1 MKKLT
6 FLPTLVLAALTAIFP
21 AQGVELVKAET
32 IDSKALTI
40 QAKQLLTIE
49 IQQMHVKFDA
59 TESLTVAK
67 NNLDKQAK
75 VAEKLNAEE
84 AIYAVNF
91 AE

>member
-1 MKKLT
+1 MKTLT

-40 QAKQLLTIE
+40 QAKQMLTIE
-49 IQQMHVKFDA
+49 VQQMHVKVDA
-59 TESLTVAK
+59 TESLTVVK

-75 VAEKLNAEE
+75 VAEKLKAKE
-84 AIYAVNF
+84 AVYAVNF